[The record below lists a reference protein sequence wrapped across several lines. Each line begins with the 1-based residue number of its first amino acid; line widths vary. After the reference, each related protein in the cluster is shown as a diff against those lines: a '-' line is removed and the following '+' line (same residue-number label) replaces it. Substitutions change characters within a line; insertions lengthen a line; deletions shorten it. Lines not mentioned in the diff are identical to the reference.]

1 MRRMAIQRLWVAGFA
16 MNYQPI
22 LEDYLKLMETIK
34 IRQALVSDLTQNFHG
49 LPPFCIAETIH
60 LQIRL
65 ICETL
70 ALACLVAHGDVQGSR
85 SARLSSAYQADFIMN
100 TLEKL
105 HPTFYPRP
113 TTQIIE
119 NGKVVR
125 WEDIEQGYLTKS
137 ELIKAYRDAA
147 DHLHV
152 GPISE
157 LSPNKPKVLDLI
169 AITAWFGKLTRLL
182 THHNIYLADLPPEPG
197 ETSLAQLF
205 FADGTPCP
213 RRQLIVLM
221 STKDHGGAAS
231 AHIFGIADPTERHA

>member
-1 MRRMAIQRLWVAGFA
+1 
-16 MNYQPI
+16 
-22 LEDYLKLMETIK
+22 
-34 IRQALVSDLTQNFHG
+34 
-49 LPPFCIAETIH
+49 
-60 LQIRL
+60 
-65 ICETL
+65 
-70 ALACLVAHGDVQGSR
+70 LACLVAHGDVQGAR
-85 SARLSSAYQADFIMN
+85 SARLASAYQADFIMN

-137 ELIKAYRDAA
+137 ELIKDYRDAA

-169 AITAWFGKLTRLL
+169 AITAWFGKRTRLL
-182 THHNIYLADLPPEPG
+182 THHNI
-197 ETSLAQLF
+197 
-205 FADGTPCP
+205 
-213 RRQLIVLM
+213 
-221 STKDHGGAAS
+221 
-231 AHIFGIADPTERHA
+231 